1 MLDTIENLKT
11 ESSMKISKVRMH
23 FRENKEVYTV
33 GTIFMCAS
41 ITVLIMRDRH
51 AALLRGADGLKTAET
66 SVTVRP
72 LSFFSPTDIVTT
84 VHTGGRGH
92 SGFMTRNIEH
102 NVAFQTQGEA
112 AKAFNISPAN
122 LSSHLNGK
130 FEDVEGLHFE
140 RVLAA

>member
-1 MLDTIENLKT
+1 MNERIEKVKTHIKEHKEAYITGSVCLGLAGITML
-11 ESSMKISKVRMH
+11 
-23 FRENKEVYTV
+23 Y
-33 GTIFMCAS
+33 
-41 ITVLIMRDRH
+41 MRDRH
-51 AALLRGADGLKTAET
+51 AALLRGADGLKTADA

-72 LSFFSPTDIVTT
+72 LSFFSNQKNEIVSTI
-84 VHTGGRGH
+84 HTGGRGH

-130 FEDVEGLHFE
+130 FDDVEGLHFE
-140 RVLAA
+140 RILAA